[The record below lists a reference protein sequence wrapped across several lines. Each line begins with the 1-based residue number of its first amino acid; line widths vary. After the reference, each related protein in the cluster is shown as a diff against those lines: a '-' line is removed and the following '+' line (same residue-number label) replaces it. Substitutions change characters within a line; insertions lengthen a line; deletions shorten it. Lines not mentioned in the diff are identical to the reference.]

1 MNKLYH
7 YPHCPFCVRVRLAWG
22 YLKIPYESIVLRYDD
37 EETPKKLSGKKMLPI
52 ADIGGEVV
60 NESLDILH
68 RSDKDNQLGVAQ
80 IVSSNEF
87 KEFEKLLG
95 LLGDQIH
102 SLTMPYW
109 IYTPEFDKESR
120 EYFRNKK
127 EVKRGPFENLVQN
140 RKKYQNELKQLISI
154 VSAQLKPF
162 YNSSEFSLYDILLA
176 SHLWGMYIVPE
187 FQFPKEVHKY
197 LQKVGSL
204 CDFDYH
210 GDFWRKG

>member
-7 YPHCPFCVRVRLAWG
+7 YPHCPFCVRIRLAWG

-37 EETPKKLSGKKMLPI
+37 EETPKKLAGKKMLPI

-80 IVSSNEF
+80 VVSSNEF

-95 LLGDQIH
+95 LLGEQIH
-102 SLTMPYW
+102 NLTMPYW
-109 IYTPEFDKESR
+109 IFTPEFDEESR
-120 EYFRNKK
+120 EYFRTKK
-127 EVKRGPFENLVQN
+127 EIKRGPFEKLVQN
-140 RKKYQNELKQLISI
+140 KKKYQNELKQLISI

-162 YNSSEFSLYDILLA
+162 YNSGEFSLYDILLA

-210 GDFWRKG
+210 GDYWNK

>member
-7 YPHCPFCVRVRLAWG
+7 YPHCPFCVRIRLAWG

-52 ADIGGEVV
+52 ADLDGDIV

-68 RSDKDNQLGVAQ
+68 SSDKTNQLGVAQ

-87 KEFEKLLG
+87 KEFEKRLG
-95 LLGDQIH
+95 LLGEQIH
-102 SLTMPYW
+102 NLTMPYW
-109 IYTPEFDKESR
+109 IYTPEFDEESR
-120 EYFRNKK
+120 QYFRTKK
-127 EVKRGPFENLVQN
+127 EVKRGSFNSLVQN
-140 RKKYQNELKQLISI
+140 KKKYANELKQLLSI

-176 SHLWGMYIVPE
+176 SHLWGLYVVPE
-187 FQFPKEVHKY
+187 FQFPKEIHKY
-197 LQKVGSL
+197 LQKHH
-204 CDFDYH
+204 DNE
-210 GDFWRKG
+210 